1 MVCTSDH
8 LHLPLFGHGVVVGG
22 RRVSGVPGLECED
35 GGRLKTREVREAVCQ
50 QAGQAICVL
59 EVPKGS
65 PK

>member
-1 MVCTSDH
+1 MVCASDH
-8 LHLPLFGHGVVVGG
+8 LHLPFFGHGVGG
-22 RRVSGVPGLECED
+22 MSGVPGLECEE
-35 GGRLKTREVREAVCQ
+35 GGRLKTREEREVVCQ